1 MALEIST
8 AGLTDMQSRFVL
20 AYISDC
26 NARQAAL
33 AAGYANPETGYAVL
47 RAPAVQKA
55 IEDARARMIAT
66 EGATLAYQTLVDCMK
81 PGNPG
86 AVRVAAAK
94 TVWQAAGM
102 MEKGAI
108 GAEKSLQ
115 DMSADELMATI
126 AKLDQAMSD
135 RADQAK
141 PIKPSVIEG

>member
-1 MALEIST
+1 
-8 AGLTDMQSRFVL
+8 MQAKLVDL
-20 AYISDC
+20 YINRPVVADIWKD
-26 NARQAAL
+26 
-33 AAGYANPETGYAVL
+33 AGYTHPQSAYVAL

-55 IEDARARMIAT
+55 ISEYRSRVLAT
-66 EGATLAYQTLVDCMK
+66 EGATLAYHTLVDCMK

-108 GAEKSLQ
+108 AGEKPLQ

-126 AKLDQAMSD
+126 AKLDQAMSE
-135 RADQAK
+135 RAEGAK
-141 PIKPSVIEG
+141 PVQGKVIEG

>member
-1 MALEIST
+1 MALEISK
-8 AGLTDMQSRFVL
+8 AGLTTQ
-20 AYISDC
+20 
-26 NARQAAL
+26 QAAFVAAYL
-33 AAGYANPETGYAVL
+33 ENPNASEAARVAGYAHREAGYQVIRSL
-47 RAPAVQKA
+47 AVQKA

>member
-1 MALEIST
+1 MALEISK
-8 AGLTDMQSRFVL
+8 AGLTTQ
-20 AYISDC
+20 
-26 NARQAAL
+26 QAAFVASYL
-33 AAGYANPETGYAVL
+33 ENPSARAAATAAGYKFPENGYQAL
-47 RAPAVQKA
+47 RSPAVQKA

-126 AKLDQAMSD
+126 AKLDLAMSD
-135 RADQAK
+135 RADGAK